1 VSALRKTGDYFEIRL
16 PASIANL
23 GPGFDTLAVAV
34 NLYLRLRVRVVEG
47 TCETKFRFV
56 DQELRGENYIERAF
70 RFLVRQGGVKL
81 PSVGVEVASEIPMRA
96 GLGSSAAATVAGLRL
111 YQALAGELPKQALLN
126 AACALEGHPDNV
138 AAALLGGLTAS
149 CQLPDGSTYAANFRW
164 PASLQFVVL
173 TPEYSLATSESRG
186 VLPGYIPRGDA
197 IFNLQRLALLLQSL
211 QSGNF
216 SLLRQAL
223 HDRLHQPFRKALVP
237 GLELALGLEHEDLLG
252 VCLSGAGPSIVAL
265 AERNVE
271 SVAALLRRSYE
282 PLGIPFTVRTLAV
295 HENSGHEEVSL
306 KEGRG
311 VYA

>member
-1 VSALRKTGDYFEIRL
+1 MKTAHNPGDSFEIRV

-34 NLYLRLRVRVVEG
+34 NLYLRLRVHVVEG
-47 TCETKFRFV
+47 PGAISFRFV
-56 DQELRGENYIERAF
+56 DQELSGENYIERSY
-70 RFLVRQGGVKL
+70 RFLARQSGAPL
-81 PSVGVEVASEIPMRA
+81 PAVHVDVASEIPMRA

-111 YQALAGELPKQALLN
+111 YEALAGELPRQAVLN

-149 CQLPDGSTYAANFRW
+149 CQLPDGSTYAARFRW
-164 PASLQFVVL
+164 PPSLKFLVL

-197 IFNLQRLALLLQSL
+197 VFNLQRLALLLQSL
-211 QSGNF
+211 QSGDF
-216 SLLRQAL
+216 SLLKQAL
-223 HDRLHQPFRKALVP
+223 HDRLHQPFRKSLVP
-237 GLELALGLEHEDLLG
+237 GLEQALGLEHENLLG
-252 VCLSGAGPSIVAL
+252 VCLSGAGPSIAAL
-265 AERNVE
+265 AEQNLDGVE
-271 SVAALLRRSYE
+271 ALLRRCFE
-282 PLGIPFTVRTLAV
+282 PLRMPFTIRRLSV
-295 HENSGHEEVSL
+295 HENCESEDVSL

>member
-1 VSALRKTGDYFEIRL
+1 MRALRKTGDSFEVSV

-23 GPGFDTLAVAV
+23 GPGFDTLAVSV
-34 NLYLRLRVRVVEG
+34 NLYLNLRVQVVEG
-47 TCETKFRFV
+47 DGATDFRFV
-56 DQELRGENYIERAF
+56 DQELRGENYIERAY
-70 RFLVRQGGVKL
+70 RFLARQSGTPL
-81 PSVGVEVASEIPMRA
+81 PSVRVEVASEIPMRA

-149 CQLPDGSTYAANFRW
+149 CQLPDGSTYAASFRW
-164 PASLQFVVL
+164 PPTLRFIVL

-211 QSGNF
+211 QSGDF
-216 SLLRQAL
+216 SLLKQAL
-223 HDRLHQPFRKALVP
+223 NDRLHQPFRKKLVP
-237 GLELALGLEHEDLLG
+237 GLEQALGLEHEDLLG
-252 VCLSGAGPSIVAL
+252 VCLSGAGPSIVGL
-265 AERNVE
+265 AERNVDSIE
-271 SVAALLRRSYE
+271 ALLRRCYE
-282 PLGIPFTVRTLAV
+282 PLGIPFTIRTLTV
-295 HENSGHEEVSL
+295 HENCGDKEVSL